1 MFNPDYPPN
10 YPHNT
15 LMIVLVL
22 SVLAVIATQ
31 LAANRNRNRY
41 DRDRDDKV

>member
-1 MFNPDYPPN
+1 MFSSLYPPN

-15 LMIVLVL
+15 LMIILVL

-31 LAANRNRNRY
+31 LAANKNRNRY
-41 DRDRDDKV
+41 DRDRNEEV

>member
-1 MFNPDYPPN
+1 MFNPAYPPN

-15 LMIVLVL
+15 IMIVLIL

-41 DRDRDDKV
+41 DRDRNKEV